1 MSPGIFHLICA
12 CPTFCGVFVQ
22 TLKLSLASGASLWPS
37 SAQPSFPSH
46 KALTI
51 RLHLPELGWLSPR
64 YNAVCLYWLNPVHDV
79 SHLSMQVETVGD
91 AASLLGIPSASFTRN
106 YSFLSFPLYTY
117 VRAKS
122 LQSCL
127 TLCDPKDCSPPG
139 SSAHGILQVRRLE

>member
-106 YSFLSFPLYTY
+106 ILFYPFPYIHTFVLNHFSR
-117 VRAKS
+117 V
-122 LQSCL
+122 
-127 TLCDPKDCSPPG
+127 
-139 SSAHGILQVRRLE
+139 